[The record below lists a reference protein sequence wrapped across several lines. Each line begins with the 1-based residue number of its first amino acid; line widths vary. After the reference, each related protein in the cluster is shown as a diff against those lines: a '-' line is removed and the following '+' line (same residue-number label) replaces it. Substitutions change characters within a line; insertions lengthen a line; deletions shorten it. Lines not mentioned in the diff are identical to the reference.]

1 MSAGANFSKRIDS
14 TTRNPFGTAT
24 TKYLNLFKS
33 GAADCCDVNESSQMF
48 PFKKHRLIYC
58 VRMKLKAKTAR
69 NVYDYFPNPVKKELT
84 IIMKGFKFYSDKLA
98 RIVNLKAKT
107 AALLFWLL
115 TAGFSMQTFAQ
126 TPAPTAADA
135 AEQRARAFVEVIN
148 SGNRA
153 AWRKFISENFAK
165 SSLERLPVEDRV
177 NNFARI
183 YDQTR
188 GLNLQN
194 VRRTKSNE
202 IAAGVTGNLTGFNL
216 EMMFMVEEQSPF
228 YLSAIG
234 IRPQPAPPSGKK
246 LSDKEMVEELDGFL
260 KKVSAAD
267 VFSGAVLL
275 AKGEQVLFEKAYG
288 EANKDFKAMNNVN
301 TKFNLGS
308 MNKMFTSV
316 AIAQLIEAGKLSFD
330 DSLSKF
336 MPDFPD
342 REASEKI
349 KIKHLLSHTSGLG
362 SYFNRAF
369 QESSRARFRTVDDFL
384 ELAKTEKMQFE
395 PGTKWQYSNTGMLV
409 LGKVIEKVSGQ
420 NYFDYIRENVYKKAG
435 MTSSDSYDLD
445 SVNANLAVGYEKT
458 FTEQGAVFRNNIFM
472 HVIRGGPAGGGYST
486 VGDLLRFA
494 RALQSGKL
502 VGKEYVKLL
511 TAPKPELNSP
521 DYGYGFSIDTEP
533 NTVGHSG
540 GFSGISSELIIFTNS
555 DFVAV
560 VLSNYGGG
568 SQPVTTK
575 IRALLQ

>member
-1 MSAGANFSKRIDS
+1 M
-14 TTRNPFGTAT
+14 T
-24 TKYLNLFKS
+24 S
-33 GAADCCDVNESSQMF
+33 GIS
-48 PFKKHRLIYC
+48 I
-58 VRMKLKAKTAR
+58 
-69 NVYDYFPNPVKKELT
+69 
-84 IIMKGFKFYSDKLA
+84 
-98 RIVNLKAKT
+98 
-107 AALLFWLL
+107 
-115 TAGFSMQTFAQ
+115 QTFAQ
-126 TPAPTAADA
+126 TSATPANDA
-135 AEQRARAFVEVIN
+135 AEQRGRAFVEAIN
-148 SGNRA
+148 SGTRA

-165 SSLERLPVEDRV
+165 SSLERVPVEDRL

-183 YDQTR
+183 YDETR

-194 VRRTKSNE
+194 VRRTKPNE
-202 IAAGVTGNLTGFNL
+202 AIISVRSNLTGL
-216 EMMFMVEEQSPF
+216 GMEVMFMVEEQSPF
-228 YLSAIG
+228 YLRAIG
-234 IRPQPAPPSGKK
+234 AQPQPAPAGKK
-246 LSDKEMVEELDGFL
+246 LSDKELIEELDGL
-260 KKVSAAD
+260 VKKLSAAD

-275 AKGEQVLFEKAYG
+275 AKGDNVLYEKAFG

-316 AIAQLIEAGKLSFD
+316 AIAQLVEAGKLSFD

-342 REASEKI
+342 KEAAEKI

-369 QESSRARFRTVDDFL
+369 IESSRDRYRTVDDFL
-384 ELAKTEKMQFE
+384 QLAKEEKMQFE

-420 NYFDYIRENVYKKAG
+420 NYFDYIRENIYKKAG

-445 SVNANLAVGYEKT
+445 NVNPNLAIGYEKN
-458 FTEQGAVFRNNIFM
+458 FTEQGTVFRNNIFM

-486 VGDLLRFA
+486 VGDLLKFA

-502 VGKEYVKLL
+502 VGKEYVKIL
-511 TAPKPELNSP
+511 TSPKPELNSP
-521 DYGYGFSIDTEP
+521 DYGYGFGIDTDP
-533 NTVGHSG
+533 NTFGHSG

-555 DFVAV
+555 DYTAV

-568 SQPVTTK
+568 SQSVTAK
-575 IRALLQ
+575 IRALVQSCADCQTAKK